1 MDRKQ
6 ASLKMYHAHRLF
18 LQKLISRQLMDSR
31 LSEFETR
38 ELFALEMLGAK
49 PWISMSE
56 LSSFLNTA
64 ANTMTGIVNR
74 MVRRKLVQ
82 RRNSEKDRRVVEIAL
97 TESGELIYQ
106 EYLSLHLEYVEGL
119 MQVLTDQETE
129 QYLALM
135 EKMVSQLESLEGDS

>member
-1 MDRKQ
+1 
-6 ASLKMYHAHRLF
+6 MYHAHRLF

-106 EYLSLHLEYVEGL
+106 EYLRLHLEYVEGL

>member
-106 EYLSLHLEYVEGL
+106 EYLRLHLEYVEGL

>member
-1 MDRKQ
+1 
-6 ASLKMYHAHRLF
+6 MYHAHRLF